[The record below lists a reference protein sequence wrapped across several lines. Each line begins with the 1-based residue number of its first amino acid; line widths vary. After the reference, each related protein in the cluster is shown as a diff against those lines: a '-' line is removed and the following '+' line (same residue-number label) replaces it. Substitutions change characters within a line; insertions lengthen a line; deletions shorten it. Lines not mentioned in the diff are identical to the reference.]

1 LLRARLQPCHKD
13 RQQRRALAPEG
24 NVKGRSNAS
33 ASQKEFERT
42 KRINKENMSSA
53 AQQNP
58 EPESLLATGT
68 EGAPMRQLAAE
79 KLAAHRN
86 RRAQNQQAQI
96 LQDRID
102 EQTAVRLQARRDR
115 GHDEN
120 HPAATRVRDA
130 VAARYQQTVTYQQFL
145 AAEAE
150 RALQQARAEAEVAA
164 RNAIAVAE
172 AQRQLLADIEHW
184 NRPEV
189 QPVLLEVVP
198 TAAAP
203 AEAAPAPT
211 RKPTSAEL
219 PASALLKVQLFA
231 DIPPSP
237 LAPAFTNAIPQ
248 HRHAVSDAMAELDQ
262 EIAFRLAPEFQNHV
276 LETSPIQAN
285 IIEFPRQLVASRKA
299 RPRLAEGPLREDGTP
314 EPQLRIFEVEPEQIS
329 VEPAFVYAAEHTA
342 PAPEW
347 QGLLL
352 SGSSAEN
359 AAAFAAAPAAELLAE
374 TALYAAPIS
383 LRLMATA
390 VDTLTLLG
398 AFLGFVATVARLA
411 GPALRS
417 TPLPLLGG
425 AAAGSLIFFAILYRL
440 LFFTLNEATPGMRY
454 ARLAFCTFQE
464 SSPRRSAIRRRMFST
479 ALALTPLGLGLLWM
493 TMDGDRLGWHDRLSR
508 MYPRHY

>member
-42 KRINKENMSSA
+42 KRITKENMSSA

-189 QPVLLEVVP
+189 QPV
-198 TAAAP
+198 
-203 AEAAPAPT
+203 
-211 RKPTSAEL
+211 
-219 PASALLKVQLFA
+219 LLKVQLFA